1 MLSQPRRTA
10 VSTAVLAL
18 ALALAGCQPA
28 TTTPAPVPSYRCT
41 PEAGGAEF
49 DCSQHQYDD
58 MVAKDQLYAEAE
70 AVYRKFL
77 AEDLRIARAGGLS
90 QPTSVLLAT
99 TDGVF
104 FDDVMVGYR
113 SDKKAGLT
121 ARGGDRVIERI
132 DRVPGTSKGGSLAT
146 LRVCV
151 DSSSIEVLRRGE
163 PIGFGLVSQDDL
175 YFAMR
180 GQRLKIIGAD
190 GKEVRSCES

>member
-70 AVYRKFL
+70 AVYRKFF
-77 AEDLRIARAGGLS
+77 AEDVRIARAGGITE
-90 QPTSVLLAT
+90 PTEILRQT
-99 TDGVF
+99 TTGF
-104 FDDVMVGYR
+104 FLEDSMALYR
-113 SDKKAGLT
+113 SFAKEKRRSVGGEILLSSLERAAGVAKADSLV
-121 ARGGDRVIERI
+121 ALRACI
-132 DRVPGTSKGGSLAT
+132 DA
-146 LRVCV
+146 
-151 DSSSIEVLRRGE
+151 SSSTTYIDGKPVEDG
-163 PIGFGLVSQDDL
+163 GFGSDLL
-175 YFAMR
+175 YFVR
-180 GQRLKIIGAD
+180 DGGTLKIGGAD
-190 GKEVRSCES
+190 GRAVQSC

>member
-70 AVYRKFL
+70 AVYRKFF
-77 AEDLRIARAGGLS
+77 AEDVRIIGPEASASPRRS
-90 QPTSVLLAT
+90 CSTRPT
-99 TDGVF
+99 GVF
-104 FDDVMVGYR
+104 
-113 SDKKAGLT
+113 
-121 ARGGDRVIERI
+121 
-132 DRVPGTSKGGSLAT
+132 LA
-146 LRVCV
+146 
-151 DSSSIEVLRRGE
+151 D
-163 PIGFGLVSQDDL
+163 
-175 YFAMR
+175 
-180 GQRLKIIGAD
+180 
-190 GKEVRSCES
+190 

>member
-70 AVYRKFL
+70 AVYRKFF
-77 AEDLRIARAGGLS
+77 AEDCGLRAGGS
-90 QPTSVLLAT
+90 ASPPDCWT
-99 TDGVF
+99 TTGF
-104 FDDVMVGYR
+104 
-113 SDKKAGLT
+113 L
-121 ARGGDRVIERI
+121 RI
-132 DRVPGTSKGGSLAT
+132 DGSKDKEA
-146 LRVCV
+146 
-151 DSSSIEVLRRGE
+151 
-163 PIGFGLVSQDDL
+163 
-175 YFAMR
+175 
-180 GQRLKIIGAD
+180 RLK
-190 GKEVRSCES
+190 SWW